1 MNSLQTVSSLSIVVP
16 VYNSES
22 TLDELAVR
30 LSQVLPNLTTTYE
43 LVFVNDGSRDG
54 SWNKICEL
62 ARQYP
67 WIQGIKLMRNYG
79 QHNAILCGVRAARYD
94 VIVTMDDD
102 LQHPPEEIPKLL
114 NKLDEGY
121 DVVYGSPSKLPHSL
135 WRNLFSRFTKQ
146 ALAFVMGIRTVRDIG
161 PFRAFRSDL
170 RRSFATFQNPSVL
183 LDVLL
188 SWGTTRFATVKVDE
202 EPRQEGQSN
211 YNFLK
216 LFSLAMV
223 VLTGYSTAPL
233 RFTSLIGV
241 LFTIFGLLIFLY
253 VLGVYFIAGSVPGFP
268 FLASIISLFSGMQLF
283 ALGII
288 GEYLAR
294 VFDRSME
301 RPAYVIGSVTN
312 ETKEVG
318 NHSSAARKK
327 E

>member
-1 MNSLQTVSSLSIVVP
+1 MSASSLSIVVP

-22 TLDELAVR
+22 TLDELAAR
-30 LSQVLPNLTTTYE
+30 LSQVLPNLTPTYE

-54 SWNKICEL
+54 SWDKICDL
-62 ARQYP
+62 ASQYP

-114 NKLDEGY
+114 EKLDEGY

-135 WRNLFSRFTKQ
+135 WRNLFSRFTKR
-146 ALAFVMGIRTVRDIG
+146 ALAFVMGIKTVRDIG

-202 EPRQEGQSN
+202 APRQEGQSN

-233 RFTSLIGV
+233 RFTSLIGF
-241 LFTIFGLLIFLY
+241 LFTIFGLLVFFY

-268 FLASIISLFSGMQLF
+268 FLASIVALFSGMQLF

-301 RPAYVIGSVTN
+301 KPAYVIGSVTN
-312 ETKEVG
+312 ENKEVS
-318 NHSSAARKK
+318 NHSFVSSKK
-327 E
+327 D

>member
-1 MNSLQTVSSLSIVVP
+1 MSVYSLSIVVP

-22 TLDELAVR
+22 TLDELAIR
-30 LSQVLPNLTTTYE
+30 LSQVLPNLTSTYE

-54 SWNKICEL
+54 SWNKICDL
-62 ARQYP
+62 ASQYP

-94 VIVTMDDD
+94 IIVTMDDD

-114 NKLDEGY
+114 EKLDEGY

-135 WRNLFSRFTKQ
+135 WRNLFSMFTKR

-170 RRSFATFQNPSVL
+170 RRSFSTFQNPSVL

-188 SWGTTRFATVKVDE
+188 SWGTTRFATVKVVE
-202 EPRQEGQSN
+202 APRQEGQSN
-211 YNFLK
+211 YNFFK

-233 RFTSLIGV
+233 RFTSLIGF
-241 LFTIFGLLIFLY
+241 LFTIFGLLVFLY

-268 FLASIISLFSGMQLF
+268 FLASIVSLFSGMQLF

-312 ETKEVG
+312 ENKEVG
-318 NHSSAARKK
+318 NHSNGSSKK
-327 E
+327 D

>member
-1 MNSLQTVSSLSIVVP
+1 MSASSLSVVVP

-22 TLDELAVR
+22 TLDELAIR
-30 LSQVLPNLTTTYE
+30 LSKVLPNLSSTYE

-54 SWNKICEL
+54 SWDKICDL
-62 ARQYP
+62 ASQYP

-79 QHNAILCGVRAARYD
+79 QHNAILCGVRAARYE

-102 LQHPPEEIPKLL
+102 LQHPPEEIPKLIE
-114 NKLDEGY
+114 KLDEGY

-135 WRNLFSRFTKQ
+135 WRNLFSRFTKR
-146 ALAFVMGIRTVRDIG
+146 ALAFVMGIRSVRDIG

-170 RRSFATFQNPSVL
+170 RRSFTTFQNPSVL

-188 SWGTTRFATVKVDE
+188 SWGTTRFATVKVIE

-211 YNFLK
+211 YNFFK

-233 RFTSLIGV
+233 RLTSLIGF
-241 LFTIFGLLIFLY
+241 LFTIFGLLVFFY

-268 FLASIISLFSGMQLF
+268 FLASIVSLFSGMQLF

-318 NHSSAARKK
+318 NHSNGSSKK
-327 E
+327 D

>member
-1 MNSLQTVSSLSIVVP
+1 MSASSLSIVVP

-22 TLDELAVR
+22 TLDELAAR
-30 LSQVLPNLTTTYE
+30 LSQVLPNLTPTYE

-54 SWNKICEL
+54 SWDKICDL
-62 ARQYP
+62 ASQYP

-114 NKLDEGY
+114 EKLDEGY

-135 WRNLFSRFTKQ
+135 WRNLFSRFTKR
-146 ALAFVMGIRTVRDIG
+146 ALAFVMGIKTVRDIG

-202 EPRQEGQSN
+202 APRQEGQSN

-233 RFTSLIGV
+233 RFTSLIGF
-241 LFTIFGLLIFLY
+241 LFTIFGLFVFFY

-268 FLASIISLFSGMQLF
+268 FLASIVALFSGMQLF

-301 RPAYVIGSVTN
+301 KPAYVIGSVTN
-312 ETKEVG
+312 ENKEVS
-318 NHSSAARKK
+318 NHSFVSSKK
-327 E
+327 D

>member
-1 MNSLQTVSSLSIVVP
+1 MSASSLSIVVP

-22 TLDELAVR
+22 TLDELAAR
-30 LSQVLPNLTTTYE
+30 LSQVLPNLTPTYE

-54 SWNKICEL
+54 SWDKICDL
-62 ARQYP
+62 ASQYP
-67 WIQGIKLMRNYG
+67 WIQGIKLIRNYG

-114 NKLDEGY
+114 EKLDEGY

-135 WRNLFSRFTKQ
+135 WRNLFSRFTKR
-146 ALAFVMGIRTVRDIG
+146 ALAFVMGIKTVRDIG

-202 EPRQEGQSN
+202 APRQEGQSN

-233 RFTSLIGV
+233 RFTSLIGF
-241 LFTIFGLLIFLY
+241 LFTIFGLLVFFY

-268 FLASIISLFSGMQLF
+268 FLASIVALFSGMQLF

-301 RPAYVIGSVTN
+301 KPAYVIGSVTN
-312 ETKEVG
+312 ENKEVS
-318 NHSSAARKK
+318 NHSFVSSKK
-327 E
+327 D

>member
-1 MNSLQTVSSLSIVVP
+1 MSASSLSIVVP

-30 LSQVLPNLTTTYE
+30 LSQVLPDLTSTYE
-43 LVFVNDGSRDG
+43 LVFVNDGSRDD
-54 SWNKICEL
+54 SWDKICDL
-62 ARQYP
+62 ASKYP

-102 LQHPPEEIPKLL
+102 LQHPPEEIHRLL
-114 NKLDEGY
+114 EKLDEGY
-121 DVVYGSPSKLPHSL
+121 DVVYGSPSRMPHSL
-135 WRNLFSRFTKQ
+135 WRNLFSRFTKRT
-146 ALAFVMGIRTVRDIG
+146 LAFVMGIRTVRDIG

-170 RRSFATFQNPSVL
+170 RQSFTTFQNPNVL

-188 SWGTTRFATVKVDE
+188 SWGTTSFATVQVIE

-211 YNFLK
+211 YNFFR

-233 RFTSLIGV
+233 RFTSLMGFI
-241 LFTIFGLLIFLY
+241 FTIFGFLIFLY

-268 FLASIISLFSGMQLF
+268 FLASIVSLFSGMQLF
-283 ALGII
+283 AIGII

-301 RPAYVIGSVTN
+301 RPAYVIGSVTA
-312 ETKEVG
+312 ETSTVG
-318 NHSSAARKK
+318 NHTIASSKK
-327 E
+327 D

>member
-1 MNSLQTVSSLSIVVP
+1 MVSSLSIVVP

-67 WIQGIKLMRNYG
+67 WIKGIKLMRNYG

-135 WRNLFSRFTKQ
+135 WRNLFSRFTKR

-202 EPRQEGQSN
+202 APRQEGQSN

-233 RFTSLIGV
+233 RFTSLIGF

-268 FLASIISLFSGMQLF
+268 FLASIVSLFSGMQLF

-312 ETKEVG
+312 ENKEVD
-318 NHSSAARKK
+318 NHSNGTSK
-327 E
+327 

>member
-1 MNSLQTVSSLSIVVP
+1 VVP

-22 TLDELAVR
+22 TLDELAAR
-30 LSQVLPNLTTTYE
+30 LSQVLPNLTPTYE

-54 SWNKICEL
+54 SWDKICDL
-62 ARQYP
+62 ASQYP

-114 NKLDEGY
+114 EKLDEGY

-135 WRNLFSRFTKQ
+135 WRNLFSRFTKR
-146 ALAFVMGIRTVRDIG
+146 ALAFVMGIKTVRDIG

-202 EPRQEGQSN
+202 APRQEGQSN

-233 RFTSLIGV
+233 RFTSLIGF
-241 LFTIFGLLIFLY
+241 LFTIFGLLVFFY

-268 FLASIISLFSGMQLF
+268 FLASIVALFSGMQLF

-301 RPAYVIGSVTN
+301 KPAYVIGSVTN
-312 ETKEVG
+312 ENKEVS
-318 NHSSAARKK
+318 NHSFVSSKK
-327 E
+327 D

>member
-54 SWNKICEL
+54 SWNKICDL

-135 WRNLFSRFTKQ
+135 WRNLFSRFTKR

-202 EPRQEGQSN
+202 APRQEGQSN

-233 RFTSLIGV
+233 RFTSLIGF

-253 VLGVYFIAGSVPGFP
+253 VVGVYFIAGSVPGFP
-268 FLASIISLFSGMQLF
+268 FLASIVSLFSGMQLF

-301 RPAYVIGSVTN
+301 RPAYVIGSATN
-312 ETKEVG
+312 ENKEVG
-318 NHSSAARKK
+318 NQSSGTSK
-327 E
+327 